1 VTGVLAVHAV
11 AETLRT
17 YLDDAYARAAE
28 RPLPSVQFRL
38 LSSGELAGA
47 LDLDNVVTLYLHH
60 VTHNEHLRNATRPVA
75 TGESVPLSL
84 DLHFL
89 LTAWATSALAEHA
102 MLAWAMRE
110 LAMLPVLDRAVLLP
124 SARWGAGD
132 LVQLSPADL
141 SGEEMTRVW
150 ERLGSTY
157 RLSTGYV
164 ARTVR
169 IDLDAT
175 PDGPPVVA
183 RRLHLAPGGRST
195 P

>member
-17 YLDDAYARAAE
+17 HLDDAYGRAAD
-28 RPLPSVQFRL
+28 RPLPGVEFRL

-47 LDLDNVVTLYLHH
+47 LDLDNVVTLYLHR
-60 VTHNEHLRNATRPVA
+60 VTHTAHLRNATRPVA
-75 TGESVPLSL
+75 MGESVPLSL

-110 LAMLPVLDRAVLLP
+110 LAMLPVLDRTVLLP
-124 SARWGAGD
+124 SAGWGAGD
-132 LVQLSPADL
+132 LVQLLPAEL
-141 SGEEMTRVW
+141 SVEEMMRVW
-150 ERLGSTY
+150 ERLGCTY
-157 RLSTGYV
+157 RLSVGYV

-175 PDGPPVVA
+175 TGGPPVAA
-183 RRLHLAPGGRST
+183 RRLHPAPSGRTT